1 MDKVS
6 AKIGEYLEGIDF
18 GTMKV
23 PLYAN
28 VTGLVYANAKD
39 LLTRQVNSP
48 VLWRQTIEN
57 MIKDGFGTFIE
68 AGPGKTL
75 SGLIK
80 KINKDVKV
88 YTVYE
93 RLMEC

>member
-1 MDKVS
+1 MT
-6 AKIGEYLEGIDF
+6 I
-18 GTMKV
+18 

-28 VTGLVYANAKD
+28 ATGQIYTDARG

-48 VLWRQTIEN
+48 VLWTQTIEN
-57 MIKDGFGTFIE
+57 MINDGFGTFIE

-75 SGLIK
+75 CGLIK

-93 RLMEC
+93 RLIEC